1 MESQIKSLQ
10 SAARRRVDGDQG
22 FTLVELMVVVLVIAI
37 LLAIAIPTFLGA
49 RERSQDRAA
58 QSNVRNALTAAK
70 VAFSNDGDY
79 KKAAHSDLTTIE
91 PNLAYVTGS
100 TASSAEDTVSVTVDG
115 SCNYAYT
122 QDNTKTNCERSGT
135 WRSSPNNDCGTTL
148 THRTNSTE
156 CAAGVWTAYSL
167 WAGAALSD
175 SETCWLLRDNSEKS
189 RGTQYTSHSAATS
202 CTGNNARDSATGVE
216 W

>member
-1 MESQIKSLQ
+1 MILSEIKKLSP
-10 SAARRRVDGDQG
+10 AARRGRGGDRG

-49 RERSQDRAA
+49 RERSQDRSA

-79 KKAAHSDLTTIE
+79 SGATAASLSAIE
-91 PNLAYVTGS
+91 PNLSYVANT

-115 SCNYAYT
+115 SCNYSYAADIVQSACT
-122 QDNTKTNCERSGT
+122 TTGTGWSGGACT
-135 WRSSPNNDCGTTL
+135 GH
-148 THRTNSTE
+148 THRTTSTD
-156 CAAGVWTAYSL
+156 CLTAGIWTPNSL
-167 WAGAALSD
+167 WAGAALSE
-175 SETCWLLRDNSEKS
+175 SETCWLLRDNSEED
-189 RGTQYTSHSAATS
+189 RGTQYLDHTTATN
-202 CTGNNARDSATGVE
+202 CTGNNARDSATDTA